1 MPKKKKI
8 DRPIVVGDYVK
19 VKSSGLGSDLYVV
32 EKIHE
37 NGNYTVVLDEVGT
50 NGRYQHRIGEEGTMF
65 ATGEPGYKCTN
76 LKRRLTLV

>member
-1 MPKKKKI
+1 M
-8 DRPIVVGDYVK
+8 
-19 VKSSGLGSDLYVV
+19 V

-65 ATGEPGYKCTN
+65 ATGKPGYECIN
-76 LKRRLTLV
+76 LRRRLQLV